1 VSTLKR
7 KKKVQTQIG
16 MRKQCFIISIIEAL
30 KYILNPGMVEHAN
43 NPSTQDAEV
52 EDCEFK
58 ATWTIQ

>member
-1 VSTLKR
+1 
-7 KKKVQTQIG
+7 